1 VKEIRLDK
9 IASVVCRIGFDK
21 VVPVT
26 HEMVA
31 RSGNA
36 VVVRILPEG
45 KSKQELELADG
56 RMIRMF
62 GGDILIGALGRR
74 RALRGFVGDVPREIH
89 VGDHLAVLNRGGVIG
104 SNSALDGVS
113 EGPLPCEV
121 VGMPLIDGRVP
132 NIRDY
137 AIPDRSSLQGLSV
150 PPVVIVSG
158 TSMQSGKTSFLAEI
172 IQSLTKKGLRVA
184 AGKLTGVACLRDLL
198 SMQDNGAIRTA
209 SFQDAGYPSTAGMD
223 VQTLVETSKAV
234 ISHLAEAGP
243 ELILLELG
251 DGLVGDYGVIDVLM
265 DREIRDTIRVHAF
278 CANDLAGAWGGQRYL
293 ADHGFGIDLFSG
305 PVTDNRVGIEYLE
318 SEFRVPAINA
328 CKHPAQTADAVLNL
342 MKLKKKQ
349 MVS

>member
-1 VKEIRLDK
+1 MSSEIRVDK
-9 IASVVCRIGFDK
+9 IASVVCRIGLPR
-21 VVPVT
+21 VLTVT
-26 HEMVA
+26 TELA
-31 RSGNA
+31 SASGNA
-36 VVVRILPEG
+36 VVVRVLPQG

-62 GGDILIGALGRR
+62 GGDLVVGALGRR
-74 RALRGFVGDVPREIH
+74 RALRGFVGNVPDRIAA
-89 VGDHLAVLNRGGVIG
+89 GDELAVLNRGGVIG
-104 SNSALDGVS
+104 TNASLDAGD
-113 EGPLPCEV
+113 GPLPCEV
-121 VGMPLIDGRVP
+121 VGMPLIDGRIP
-132 NIRDY
+132 NIRDF
-137 AIPDRSSLQGLSV
+137 AIPAVRSLAGLSI

-172 IQSLTKKGLRVA
+172 IQTLSKKGLRVA

-223 VQTLVETSKAV
+223 VETLVETSKAV
-234 ISHLAEAGP
+234 IANLGEADP

-265 DREIRDTIRVHAF
+265 DAEIRKTIRVHAF

-293 ADHGFGIDLFSG
+293 ADHGFRIDLFSG

-318 SEFRVPAINA
+318 SEVRVPAINA
-328 CKHPAQTADAVLNL
+328 CKHPGETADAVQ
-342 MKLKKKQ
+342 KLLSLKKQ

>member
-1 VKEIRLDK
+1 MAQEIRLDK
-9 IASVVCRIGFDK
+9 IASVVCRIGLPRIVSITSELCSD
-21 VVPVT
+21 
-26 HEMVA
+26 
-31 RSGNA
+31 SGNA

-62 GGDILIGALGRR
+62 GGDILVGALGRR
-74 RALRGFVGDVPREIH
+74 RALRGFVGDVPSSIR
-89 VGDHLAVLNRGGVIG
+89 VGDQLAVLNRGGVIG
-104 SNSALDGVS
+104 TAAGSDGSV
-113 EGPLPCEV
+113 GPIACEV
-121 VGMPLIDGRVP
+121 VGMPVVDGRIP

-137 AIPDRSSLQGLSV
+137 AIPRTNSLTGRSI

-172 IQSLTKKGLRVA
+172 IQSLTKRGLRVA

-198 SMQDNGAIRTA
+198 SMQDNGAVETA

-223 VQTLVETSKAV
+223 VQTLVDTSKAV
-234 ISHLAEAGP
+234 IAYLAEGQP

-265 DREIRDTIRVHAF
+265 DSEIRQTIRVHAF
-278 CANDLAGAWGGQRYL
+278 CANDLAGAWGGHRYL
-293 ADHGFGIDLFSG
+293 SEHGFGIDLFSG
-305 PVTDNRVGIEYLE
+305 PVTDNLVGIEYLE
-318 SEFRVPAINA
+318 AEFRVPAINA
-328 CKHPAQTADAVLNL
+328 CKHPGQTADAVLNL
-342 MKLKKKQ
+342 LSLKKR

>member
-1 VKEIRLDK
+1 MTNVKIDK
-9 IASVVCRIGFDK
+9 IASVVCRIGLPK

-26 HEMVA
+26 DEPESV
-31 RSGNA
+31 SGNA
-36 VVVRILPEG
+36 VVVRVLPEG

-74 RALRGFVGDVPREIH
+74 RALRGFVGDVPDTIR
-89 VGDHLAVLNRGGVIG
+89 VGDQLAVLNRGGVIG
-104 SNSALDGVS
+104 SSS

-121 VGMPLIDGRVP
+121 VGMPLVEGRIP

-137 AIPDRSSLQGLSV
+137 AIPKASSLAGRSI

-158 TSMQSGKTSFLAEI
+158 TSMQSGKTTFLSEI
-172 IQSLTKKGLRVA
+172 IQTLSKKGLNVA

-209 SFQDAGYPSTAGMD
+209 SFQDAGFPSTAGMD
-223 VQTLVETSKAV
+223 VETVVRTSKAV
-234 ISHLAEAGP
+234 IAYLAEVSP

-265 DREIRDTIRVHAF
+265 DREIRDAIRVHAF
-278 CANDLAGAWGGQRYL
+278 CANDLAGAWGGQRFL
-293 ADHGFGIDLFSG
+293 SEHGFGIDLFSG
-305 PVTDNRVGIEYLE
+305 PVTDNSVGIDYLQ
-318 SEFRVPAINA
+318 SEFKVPAINA
-328 CKHPAQTADAVLNL
+328 CQHPARTAAAVLNL
-342 MKLKKKQ
+342 LSLKKQ

>member
-1 VKEIRLDK
+1 ME
-9 IASVVCRIGFDK
+9 
-21 VVPVT
+21 
-26 HEMVA
+26 A

-56 RMIRMF
+56 RMIRLF
-62 GGDILIGALGRR
+62 GGDILVGALGRR
-74 RALRGFVGDVPREIH
+74 RALRGFVGSVPDRLE
-89 VGDHLAVLNRGGVIG
+89 VGDPLAVLNRGGVIG
-104 SNSALDGVS
+104 TNGSGESG
-113 EGPLPCEV
+113 EGPLACEV
-121 VGMPLIDGRVP
+121 VGMPLIDDRIP
-132 NIRDY
+132 NIRDF
-137 AIPDRSSLQGLSV
+137 AIPDVSSLAGRNI

-172 IQSLTKKGLRVA
+172 IQTLSKKGLRVA

-198 SMQDNGAIRTA
+198 SMQDNGAVRTA

-223 VQTLVETSKAV
+223 AATLVETSKAV
-234 ISHLAEAGP
+234 IAHLAEVSP

-278 CANDLAGAWGGQRYL
+278 CANDLAGAWGGHRYL

-305 PVTDNRVGIEYLE
+305 PVTDNGVGIEYLE
-318 SEFRVPAINA
+318 GEFDIPAINA
-328 CKHPAQTADAVLNL
+328 CKHPVQTADAVLDL
-342 MKLKKKQ
+342 LSLRKQ
-349 MVS
+349 VVSR